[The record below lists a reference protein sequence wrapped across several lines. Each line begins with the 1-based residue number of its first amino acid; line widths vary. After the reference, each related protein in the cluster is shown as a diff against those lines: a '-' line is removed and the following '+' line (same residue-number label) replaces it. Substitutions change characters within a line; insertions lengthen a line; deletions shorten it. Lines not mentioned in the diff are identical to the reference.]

1 MSTPSYRKLNF
12 PKIDWS
18 EKAEIEENR
27 TPVLDDKIRRQLKV
41 DLDAITNR
49 KPVNPHIIQS
59 GLRSI
64 NFHKDHPDIYKIID
78 DLCLD
83 CDLKGRELTSEQIL
97 KYIVDNLA
105 DNKSRKGLNI
115 VFDSIKDTRKNV
127 ITSKELAKL
136 AEETGEPMS
145 DKDFQFILQT
155 ISEPSDNININQ
167 DEFYYIMT
175 KKPAEALKI
184 NMATKKTA
192 NK

>member
-115 VFDSIKDTRKNV
+115 VFDSIKDTRKNE